1 MYGTYGDSAGKTVA
15 SDAEKVQRIM
25 TLRRD
30 IARLKGNVGISKIER
45 DIATLE
51 GWWSSTR
58 GTLRIVNG
66 VEDRSRQYTATEACA
81 DLALP
86 VDQRTA
92 RFDPLKAP
100 WDSSSFRSADCA
112 RKQARLDEKRLLLS
126 QEQTNLAQK
135 EAELAALIAQPS
147 AVSEPV
153 APLLL
158 PAPPPTFAPMPP
170 SLPAEAAVLSRPSP
184 NYLLWGGAAVAA
196 YFFLRR

>member
-1 MYGTYGDSAGKTVA
+1 MYGTYAGEGIARPATSAG
-15 SDAEKVQRIM
+15 AERMQRIM

-45 DIATLE
+45 DIASLE
-51 GWWSSTR
+51 NWWTWAYDADGNVVAPGSS
-58 GTLRIVNG
+58 
-66 VEDRSRQYTATEACA
+66 EAHYTAAEACA

-86 VDQRTA
+86 EDQRT
-92 RFDPLKAP
+92 PQAP
-100 WDSSSFRSADCA
+100 WEYRIRSSECQDKRT
-112 RKQARLDEKRLLLS
+112 RLDEKRLLLP
-126 QEQTNLAQK
+126 QERAKLVQK
-135 EAELAALIAQPS
+135 EAELAALLAQPTELV
-147 AVSEPV
+147 APVSEPA